1 MDNGVINKNKKKLIA
16 VLAVVII
23 IAAVGIIIY
32 MNKGFGEPVPGASE
46 TTTEAKKLV
55 YLYMPNL
62 IGHSEEGAVKKLEEV
77 GFYNIKVE
85 YETAPSGLVGT
96 VTRQSIPENATVGTD
111 YEIIIFIGK

>member
-23 IAAVGIIIY
+23 IAAAGTIIY

-62 IGHSEEGAVKKLEEV
+62 IGKSEEGAVNKLEEV
-77 GFYNIKVE
+77 GFYNFKVD
-85 YETAPSGLVGT
+85 YEAGPEGLSGT
-96 VTRQSIPENATVGTD
+96 VIRQSIPENATVGTD
-111 YEIIIFIGK
+111 FEIIIYVAE